1 MVPALGHRPTSSPDA
16 ARVRSARL
24 GVLAQFALMG
34 MALATFLSRLPSIRD
49 DLDVSPSQLATLIVF
64 GAVGALMGLL
74 VIGWAAAQFGTRAL
88 LWWSS
93 ILHLFAFSG
102 VALSTEIGN
111 QVLFAAGHLL
121 VSFSFAFT
129 NVAMN
134 AEGAVVERKL
144 GRSVMPQFHASFS
157 LGMAMALGIGALVSH
172 VGVTPLW
179 HFLGAVVIITVL
191 RLAVIPVATMDGMP
205 TPNPSGVSLGGPFA
219 TAKAEYREKRVV
231 LIGLIVFAA
240 SMTEMTAAQWIALA
254 IVDDFNRSEA
264 VGDLIYWVFV
274 IAMVTV
280 RWNGAPI
287 IGRWGRVMTL
297 RVAAVFV
304 LTGLLIFAFAPWFWA
319 IPIAALLWGMGA
331 ALGIPIGFSAAAD
344 QEDRAAARVAAV
356 ASFSTVAGLLVP
368 QAVGFLAEAVPLRQA
383 LLLVSVASVTS
394 FLLARAVR
402 KEGTLF
408 RSRGAQWRDVGSAML
423 HKDTPAATVSPGATV
438 GTASPHTPTSG
449 NERYYA

>member
-1 MVPALGHRPTSSPDA
+1 MVPALGHRPTSAPDA
-16 ARVRSARL
+16 ARVRSARW

-64 GAVGALMGLL
+64 GAAGALMGLL
-74 VIGWAAAQFGTRAL
+74 VTGWAAATFGTRAL

-102 VALSTEIGN
+102 VALATDMGHHI
-111 QVLFAAGHLL
+111 LFAASHLL

-134 AEGAVVERKL
+134 AEGAVVERKM
-144 GRSVMPQFHASFS
+144 GRSIMPQFHAAFS
-157 LGMAMALGIGALVSH
+157 LGMAVALGVGALVSH
-172 VGVTPLW
+172 LGVTVLW
-179 HFLGAVVIITVL
+179 HFVGAAVILTVL

-205 TPNPSGVSLGGPFA
+205 PPNPTGASLGGPFA
-219 TAKAEYREKRVV
+219 TAKTEYREKRVV

-254 IVDDFNRSEA
+254 VVDDFDRTESI
-264 VGDLIYWVFV
+264 GDLIYWVFV

-280 RWNGAPI
+280 RWNGAHI
-287 IGRWGRVMTL
+287 IDRWGRVMTL
-297 RVAAVFV
+297 RVAAVSV
-304 LTGLLIFAFAPWFWA
+304 VAGLMIFAFAPWFWA
-319 IPIAALLWGMGA
+319 IPIAAMLWGMGA
-331 ALGIPIGFSAAAD
+331 ALGVPIGFSAAAD

-356 ASFSTVAGLLVP
+356 ASFSTIAGLLVP

-383 LLLVSVASVTS
+383 LLLVCVASVTS

-402 KEGTLF
+402 KEGRLF
-408 RSRGAQWRDVGSAML
+408 RSRGSQWRDVGSATL
-423 HKDTPAATVSPGATV
+423 HRDASPASVSPGATP
-438 GTASPHTPTSG
+438 GTASAPPAAGT
-449 NERYYA
+449 